1 MEALLA
7 LRPDWSLQQMDD
19 FVRQH
24 NSNPNDAALALL
36 DGVDRVDR
44 FSKPIMPIEEKDVIS
59 AMDIAT
65 KIVSRMTA
73 AFIDMKPNKHT
84 QVFPN
89 VKDGNCCPGAL
100 MQIVHLLA
108 DIPLARRKAEMEL
121 SAASMRETIFHYQL
135 LNFERESFVTQ
146 QPWHEMIAM
155 SHNIAITESETT
167 EYGVWP
173 NSVEGR
179 MERWF
184 EERDNFYCT
193 TSEIMA
199 FYEMMVIKGMQIVI
213 RVWRQNAVNSNLI
226 LLHTIPEAHA
236 SNSIIFDLKHTGKND
251 SARAHYQLLRS
262 GSINFHKRAAPVNYE
277 DMDYSDE
284 GKSGKTKGKRPMNG
298 RKCSVSGGK
307 RKK

>member
-24 NSNPNDAALALL
+24 NSNHNDAALALL
-36 DGVDRVDR
+36 DRVDCAVDDR
-44 FSKPIMPIEEKDVIS
+44 FSKPIMPLEEKDVIS
-59 AMDIAT
+59 AMDLAAP
-65 KIVSRMTA
+65 KMSRMH
-73 AFIDMKPNKHT
+73 AFVDMKPDKRT
-84 QVFPN
+84 QVFQN
-89 VKDGNCCPGAL
+89 VQDGNCCPGAL
-100 MQIVHLLA
+100 MQIVQLLA

-121 SAASMRETIFHYQL
+121 SAASMRETIFNYQL
-135 LNFERESFVTQ
+135 LNFERESFVTR

-155 SHNIAITESETT
+155 SHNIGITESETT

-173 NSVEGR
+173 ASVEGR
-179 MERWF
+179 LERWI
-184 EERDNFYCT
+184 EERDDFYCT

-199 FYEMMVIKGMQIVI
+199 FYEMMVIKGLQIVI
-213 RVWRQNAVNSNLI
+213 RVWRQNTGNSNLI

-284 GKSGKTKGKRPMNG
+284 GKSGKSKGKRPM
-298 RKCSVSGGK
+298 KCSVSGGK